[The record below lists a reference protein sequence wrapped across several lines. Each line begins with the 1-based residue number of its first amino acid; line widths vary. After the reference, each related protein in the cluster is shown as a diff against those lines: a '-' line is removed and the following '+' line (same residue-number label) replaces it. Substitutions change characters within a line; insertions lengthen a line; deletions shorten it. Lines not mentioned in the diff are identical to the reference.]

1 MSPQRLALRTLMLGR
16 PRSVLTVLLIAACL
30 CLLDLFAGS
39 IASVRARLE
48 YQAVTGER
56 LGHLT
61 ITHADP
67 AGGAEDSAAGGSSGG
82 SAGGSAFKPA
92 EAAQVKRLVE
102 AMAGVA
108 LVVPQMNVEGIAS
121 TGQRSALFHGE
132 GIGSAGL
139 EAVPPAHG
147 KLKPDQPNGIALSSG
162 HARSLGLKSGS
173 NVTLTGVSVDKPVA
187 PLKAE
192 VVDVYSSTDF
202 SGGGRSLLMPFE
214 LAQTLVDTERT
225 ERLVVYLADPRQLDA
240 MRLALRSALRTAGLA
255 VHVHTWQELSP
266 SYLKGRGDSDLN
278 FESVAGMVFAVIA
291 AAIAATISMNALE
304 RRREVAT
311 LRALGMHSSGV
322 FLMYAA
328 EALWM
333 AAFAV
338 IISVVGSGLIAW
350 VVNRAALSYTTQQAL
365 KRAPMLVELDFNRMG
380 MAVVTVMAVALL
392 ASLAPAFKAA
402 RAEVAEGLAG

>member
-16 PRSVLTVLLIAACL
+16 PRSVLAVLLIAACL
-30 CLLDLFAGS
+30 CLLDLFAGN

-48 YQAVTGER
+48 YQAVTAER

-61 ITHADP
+61 ITRAD
-67 AGGAEDSAAGGSSGG
+67 AQGSAA
-82 SAGGSAFKPA
+82 FTPA
-92 EAAQVKRLVE
+92 AAKQVKRLVE
-102 AMAGVA
+102 AVAGVA
-108 LVVPQMNVEGIAS
+108 LVVPQMSVEGIAS
-121 TGQRSALFHGE
+121 TGRRSTLFRGE
-132 GIGSAGL
+132 GISSASDG
-139 EAVPPAHG
+139 AAPAAHG
-147 KLKPDQPNGIALSSG
+147 KLNPAQPNGIALSSG
-162 HARSLGLKSGS
+162 HARSLGLQPGS
-173 NVTLTGVSVDKPVA
+173 NVTLTGVTVDKPAA
-187 PLKAE
+187 PLRAE
-192 VVDVYSSTDF
+192 VVDVYNTTEF
-202 SGGGRSLLMPFE
+202 NGGARSVLLPFE

-225 ERLVVYLADPRQLDA
+225 ERLVVYLAEPDQLDA
-240 MRLALRSALRTAGLA
+240 MRVALRAGLRSAGLP

-266 SYLKGRGDSDLN
+266 SYVKVRSDSDLN

-311 LRALGMHSSGV
+311 LRALGMHSTGV
-322 FLMYAA
+322 FLMFAA

-338 IISVVGSGLIAW
+338 VISLVGSGLIAW
-350 VVNRAALSYTTQQAL
+350 VVNRVALSYTTQQAL

-392 ASLAPAFKAA
+392 AALAPAFKAA
-402 RAEVAEGLAG
+402 RAEVAEGLA

>member
-1 MSPQRLALRTLMLGR
+1 MSPQRLALRTLMLAR
-16 PRSVLTVLLIAACL
+16 PRSVLAILLIAACL
-30 CLLDLFAGS
+30 CLLDLFAGN

-48 YQAVTGER
+48 YQSVTGER

-61 ITHADP
+61 ITRA
-67 AGGAEDSAAGGSSGG
+67 GAERGK
-82 SAGGSAFKPA
+82 AFEPA
-92 EAAQVKRLVE
+92 DAKHIKRLVE
-102 AMAGVA
+102 AAAGVA
-108 LVVPQMNVEGIAS
+108 LVVPQMSVSGIAS

-132 GIGSAGL
+132 GIASAGS
-139 EAVPPAHG
+139 ERGAEPDPHG
-147 KLKPDQPNGIALSSG
+147 KLNPSQPNGIALSSG
-162 HARSLGLKSGS
+162 HARSLGLRYGS
-173 NVTLTGVSVDKPVA
+173 NVTLTGVTVDAPAA

-192 VVDVYSSTDF
+192 VVDIYSTAEFNDSA
-202 SGGGRSLLMPFE
+202 RSLLMPFDM
-214 LAQTLVDTERT
+214 AQTLLDTERT
-225 ERLVVYLADPRQLDA
+225 ERLVVYLSDPKQLDA
-240 MRLALRSALRTAGLA
+240 ARLALLRMLRGAGLA
-255 VHVHTWQELSP
+255 VDVHTWQELSP
-266 SYLKGRGDSDLN
+266 SYIKARSTSDLT
-278 FESVAGMVFAVIA
+278 FDSVAGMVFAVIA

-322 FLMYAA
+322 FLMFAA

-338 IISVVGSGLIAW
+338 LISLVGSGLIAW

-365 KRAPMLVELDFNRMG
+365 KKAPMLVELDFNRML

-402 RAEVAEGLAG
+402 RAEVAEGLAA

>member
-16 PRSVLTVLLIAACL
+16 PRSVLAILLIAACL
-30 CLLDLFAGS
+30 CLLDLFAGN

-56 LGHLT
+56 LGHLA
-61 ITHADP
+61 ITR
-67 AGGAEDSAAGGSSGG
+67 AG
-82 SAGGSAFKPA
+82 
-92 EAAQVKRLVE
+92 AAQGVAFAPEEAKRIKRLAEGV
-102 AMAGVA
+102 AGVT
-108 LVVPQMNVEGIAS
+108 LVAPQMSVSGIAS

-132 GIGSAGL
+132 GIAGAAG
-139 EAVPPAHG
+139 ESRRGAQPDQHG
-147 KLKPDQPNGIALSSG
+147 KLNPAQPNGIALSSG
-162 HARSLGLKSGS
+162 HARSLGLKQGG
-173 NVTLTGVSVDKPVA
+173 NVTLTGVTVEAPAA

-192 VVDVYSSTDF
+192 VSDIFSTAEFND
-202 SGGGRSLLMPFE
+202 GARSLLLPFE
-214 LAQTLVDTERT
+214 MAQTLVATERT
-225 ERLVVYLADPRQLDA
+225 ERLVVYLSDPRQLDA
-240 MRLALRSALRTAGLA
+240 ARLALLGVLHRDGLA
-255 VHVHTWQELSP
+255 VEIHTWQELSS
-266 SYLKGRGDSDLN
+266 SYLRARNASDLT
-278 FESVAGMVFAVIA
+278 FDSVAGMVFAVIA

-338 IISVVGSGLIAW
+338 MLSLVGSGLIAW
-350 VVNRAALSYTTQQAL
+350 VVNRAALSTTTQQAL
-365 KRAPMLVELDFNRMG
+365 KKAPMLVELDFSRML

-392 ASLAPAFKAA
+392 AALVPAFKAA
-402 RAEVAEGLAG
+402 RVEVAEGLAA

>member
-16 PRSVLTVLLIAACL
+16 PRSVLAVLLIAACL

-61 ITHADP
+61 ITRADA
-67 AGGAEDSAAGGSSGG
+67 AGGATGGATGG
-82 SAGGSAFKPA
+82 PAFKPA
-92 EAAQVKRLVE
+92 EATQIKRLVE
-102 AMAGVA
+102 AMSGVA
-108 LVVPQMNVEGIAS
+108 LVVPQMSVEGIAS

-139 EAVPPAHG
+139 QAVPPEHG

-162 HARSLGLKSGS
+162 HARSLGLKPGS

-192 VVDVYSSTDF
+192 VVDVYSMTDF
-202 SGGGRSLLMPFE
+202 NGGGRSLLMPFE

-225 ERLVVYLADPRQLDA
+225 ERLVVYLAEPQQLDA

-266 SYLKGRGDSDLN
+266 GYIKGRGDSDLN

-338 IISVVGSGLIAW
+338 VISVVGSGLIAW

-380 MAVVTVMAVALL
+380 MAVVAVMAVALL
-392 ASLAPAFKAA
+392 ASLVPAFKAA
-402 RAEVAEGLAG
+402 RAEVAEGLAA

>member
-16 PRSVLTVLLIAACL
+16 PRSVLAVLLIAACL
-30 CLLDLFAGS
+30 CLLDLFAGN

-61 ITHADP
+61 ITRVDA
-67 AGGAEDSAAGGSSGG
+67 ASGA
-82 SAGGSAFKPA
+82 AFTAA
-92 EAAQVKRLVE
+92 EAQQARRLAE
-102 AMAGVA
+102 AVAGVA
-108 LVVPQMNVEGIAS
+108 LVVPQMSVEGIAS
-121 TGQRSALFHGE
+121 TGQRSALFRGE
-132 GIGSAGL
+132 GISSDRRGA
-139 EAVPPAHG
+139 ETAANG
-147 KLKPDQPNGIALSSG
+147 KLNPAQPNGIALSSG
-162 HARSLGLKSGS
+162 HARSLGLQPGS
-173 NVTLTGVSVDKPVA
+173 NVTLTGVTVDKPVA

-192 VVDVYSSTDF
+192 VVDVYSTTEFNS
-202 SGGGRSLLMPFE
+202 SARSLLMPFE
-214 LAQTLVDTERT
+214 LAQTLLDTERT
-225 ERLVVYLADPRQLDA
+225 ERLVVYLAEPKQLDA
-240 MRLALRSALRTAGLA
+240 MRLAVLAALRQAGLA

-266 SYLKGRGDSDLN
+266 SYMKGRSDSDLN

-311 LRALGMHSSGV
+311 LRALGMHSTGV
-322 FLMYAA
+322 FLMFAA

-338 IISVVGSGLIAW
+338 VISVVGSGLIAW
-350 VVNRAALSYTTQQAL
+350 VVNRVALSYTTQQAL

-380 MAVVTVMAVALL
+380 MAVVTLMAVALL

-402 RAEVAEGLAG
+402 RAEVAEGLA

>member
-1 MSPQRLALRTLMLGR
+1 MSPQGLALRTLMLAR
-16 PRSVLTVLLIAACL
+16 PRSVLAVLLIAACL
-30 CLLDLFAGS
+30 CLLDLFAGN

-61 ITHADP
+61 ITRADT
-67 AGGAEDSAAGGSSGG
+67 ASGA
-82 SAGGSAFKPA
+82 AFTPA
-92 EAAQVKRLVE
+92 EAKQVKRLAE
-102 AMAGVA
+102 AVAGVV
-108 LVVPQMNVEGIAS
+108 LVVPQMSVEGIAS
-121 TGQRSALFHGE
+121 TGQRSALFRGE
-132 GIGSAGL
+132 GVSRAGL
-139 EAVPPAHG
+139 GAAPASHG
-147 KLKPDQPNGIALSSG
+147 KLNPAQPNGIALSSG
-162 HARSLGLKSGS
+162 HARSLGLQPGS
-173 NVTLTGVSVDKPVA
+173 NVTLTGVTVDKQAA

-192 VVDVYSSTDF
+192 VVDVYSISEF
-202 SGGGRSLLMPFE
+202 NGGARSLLMPFE

-225 ERLVVYLADPRQLDA
+225 ERLVVYLAEPQQLDA
-240 MRLALRSALRTAGLA
+240 MRAALMAALRATGLA

-266 SYLKGRGDSDLN
+266 SYIKGRSDSDLN

-338 IISVVGSGLIAW
+338 VISLVGSGLIAW

-392 ASLAPAFKAA
+392 ASLVPAFKAA
-402 RAEVAEGLAG
+402 RAEVAEGLAA